1 MSDKVQN
8 IEHFNEIKSR
18 MVQKC
23 VQARRSGNLTQD
35 FISEW
40 LGVDRRK
47 IIAIESGHGDFE
59 TLLRYADKMSI
70 NIEIKIREL

>member
-8 IEHFNEIKSR
+8 IEHFNETKSR

-23 VQARRSGNLTQD
+23 VQARRSGNMSQD
-35 FISEW
+35 FIAHW

-47 IIAIESGHGDFE
+47 IIAIESGNGDFE

-70 NIEIKIREL
+70 DIKITLHEL